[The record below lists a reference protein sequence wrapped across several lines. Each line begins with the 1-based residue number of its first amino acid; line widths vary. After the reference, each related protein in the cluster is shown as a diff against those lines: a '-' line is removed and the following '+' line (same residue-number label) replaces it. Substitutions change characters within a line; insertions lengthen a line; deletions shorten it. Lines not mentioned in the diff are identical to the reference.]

1 MKRRFDIRILLGI
14 VLIFASIL
22 GFLEL
27 QGILKNASALF
38 WGVVFGAG
46 ALVFLYIF
54 FAHPQ
59 HWWAAIPGFTL
70 AGISATA
77 FLPEGWGW
85 DGLAFLGGI
94 SLGFWA
100 VYFTGRQR
108 WWALIPAGVLLTLAL
123 SSFVLESRTLDA
135 GGIFFLGIG
144 LTFLL
149 VAVLAQQRWAYVP
162 AAILLIIGL
171 LSGAQMSGL
180 LRYVWIAALLLA
192 GLLLIFQALQKSE

>member
-1 MKRRFDIRILLGI
+1 MTRKLDIRIPLGI
-14 VLIFASIL
+14 VLIFASLL

-27 QGILKNASALF
+27 QGILKDASALF

-46 ALVFLYIF
+46 ALVFFYIF

-70 AGISATA
+70 AGISAAA

-85 DGLAFLGGI
+85 DGLAFLGGV

-100 VYFTGRQR
+100 VYFAGRQR
-108 WWALIPAGVLLTLAL
+108 WWALIPAGVLLTLGF
-123 SSFVLESRTLDA
+123 SSFFSQYEIRDA
-135 GGIFFLGIG
+135 SGIFFLGIG

-171 LSGAQMSGL
+171 LSGVQMSGL
-180 LRYVWIAALLLA
+180 LRYAWIAALLLA
-192 GLLLIFQALQKSE
+192 GLLLIYQALRKPE